1 MCVSPVDCVLLMHV
15 HFDVLLVLVGP
26 KSGIFFSQLS
36 EKKGEESLLNWKES
50 SHCGDEVLH
59 QFCTYAT
66 VFCLLSVLYVL
77 WLNGAF

>member
-1 MCVSPVDCVLLMHV
+1 
-15 HFDVLLVLVGP
+15 
-26 KSGIFFSQLS
+26 
-36 EKKGEESLLNWKES
+36 LLNWKES
-50 SHCGDEVLH
+50 SLCGDEVLH